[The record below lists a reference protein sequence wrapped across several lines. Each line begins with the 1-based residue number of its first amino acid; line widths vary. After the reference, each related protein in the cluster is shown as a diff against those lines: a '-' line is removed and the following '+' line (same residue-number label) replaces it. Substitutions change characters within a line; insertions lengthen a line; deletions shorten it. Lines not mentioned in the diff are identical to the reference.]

1 MTTQITHVRS
11 INARR
16 SRVHLAAVPRH
27 VLERDGQAQPGGAAG
42 QRGQGGRDLQ
52 PGQRRAQAVVRAP
65 PEAQVR
71 AAPPGAQRLGVVEAG
86 RVVVRRLD
94 PQEHLVARGDRDAAE
109 LQVLLGPAREDLDA
123 EAPDEL
129 VDEALDVGPLGE
141 PGQGVGAQQV
151 DHGDREPAPHRDHP
165 GRQQCADES
174 DQLAV
179 AQAPVVGVVHGDEGA
194 EEILAGVLARGRD
207 EPGGERGQRAPRPL
221 GLREQG
227 RVARGGHRVGAQG
240 VLDQAPEPGVLG
252 QVDAEQQP
260 EAPDGQGRR
269 QHVDQVDRAVGVH
282 ERRDVGLGERG
293 HPRGQLGDPAWGE
306 RPGDEAAQAGVRRPV
321 LEQRRP
327 LVDGDTGRHEP
338 ETPVGEPGR
347 DQVVGRDEP
356 RAAPVGAHDTG
367 HRPGRPVV
375 RRRPHRVRAF
385 ERQRLLHGSS
395 FALRMQRE
403 G

>member
-1 MTTQITHVRS
+1 M
-11 INARR
+11 
-16 SRVHLAAVPRH
+16 
-27 VLERDGQAQPGGAAG
+27 E
-42 QRGQGGRDLQ
+42 
-52 PGQRRAQAVVRAP
+52 
-65 PEAQVR
+65 
-71 AAPPGAQRLGVVEAG
+71 
-86 RVVVRRLD
+86 
-94 PQEHLVARGDRDAAE
+94 
-109 LQVLLGPAREDLDA
+109 
-123 EAPDEL
+123 
-129 VDEALDVGPLGE
+129 
-141 PGQGVGAQQV
+141 
-151 DHGDREPAPHRDHP
+151 HGDREPAPHRDHP
-165 GRQQCADES
+165 GRQQRADES

-179 AQAPVVGVVHGDEGA
+179 AQTPVVGVVHGDEGT

-221 GLREQG
+221 GLGEQG
-227 RVARGGHRVGAQG
+227 GVARGGHRVGAQG
-240 VLDQAPEPGVLG
+240 VLDQAPELGVLG

-269 QHVDQVDRAVGVH
+269 EHVDQVDRAVGVH

-293 HPRGQLGDPAWGE
+293 HPRGQLGDAARGE
-306 RPGDEAAQAGVRRPV
+306 RPRDEAAQAGVRRPV

-327 LVDGDTGRHEP
+327 LVDGDPGRHEP
-338 ETPVGEPGR
+338 EAPVGEPGR

-356 RAAPVGAHDTG
+356 RAAPVGADDTG

-395 FALRMQRE
+395 STLRMQRE